1 MKHEIEITRVI
12 ALLDEV
18 LLVIF
23 EDKTLHVHDVELIR
37 NRLPDIQPF
46 SEPETV
52 QAVEENRERCLAAW
66 SKEIDGAACGRTEE
80 TVEVNMD
87 VDTDVLELTEEWCVK
102 QTSTAEKLMT
112 GAAALCG
119 KAGKRGAVSS
129 SDRTHAGDSGRV
141 RHHPD
146 G

>member
-52 QAVEENRERCLAAW
+52 QERCLAAW

-80 TVEVNMD
+80 TVEVNVD

-102 QTSTAEKLMT
+102 VNVTAEKLMLALLRFVAKPENEELSRRLIERMQEI
-112 GAAALCG
+112 AAE
-119 KAGKRGAVSS
+119 
-129 SDRTHAGDSGRV
+129 
-141 RHHPD
+141 
-146 G
+146 

>member
-23 EDKTLHVHDVELIR
+23 ENKTLHVHDVELIR

-80 TVEVNMD
+80 TVEVNVD
-87 VDTDVLELTEEWCVK
+87 VDTNVLELTEEWCVK
-102 QTSTAEKLMT
+102 ANVTSEKLM
-112 GAAALCG
+112 L
-119 KAGKRGAVSS
+119 
-129 SDRTHAGDSGRV
+129 DRTHAGDSGRV
-141 RHHPD
+141 MRLLKTLHLIQVTENSLQ
-146 G
+146 GLQLS

>member
-52 QAVEENRERCLAAW
+52 QAVDSGEDLGM
-66 SKEIDGAACGRTEE
+66 K
-80 TVEVNMD
+80 TVEEVIEM
-87 VDTDVLELTEEWCVK
+87 VHIEA
-102 QTSTAEKLMT
+102 AEPFKKGGMSYSF
-112 GAAALCG
+112 A
-119 KAGKRGAVSS
+119 
-129 SDRTHAGDSGRV
+129 
-141 RHHPD
+141 
-146 G
+146 

>member
-52 QAVEENRERCLAAW
+52 QAVEENREAMSRC
-66 SKEIDGAACGRTEE
+66 
-80 TVEVNMD
+80 VE
-87 VDTDVLELTEEWCVK
+87 
-102 QTSTAEKLMT
+102 
-112 GAAALCG
+112 
-119 KAGKRGAVSS
+119 
-129 SDRTHAGDSGRV
+129 
-141 RHHPD
+141 
-146 G
+146 

>member
-23 EDKTLHVHDVELIR
+23 EDKTLHVHDAELIR

-52 QAVEENRERCLAAW
+52 QAVEENRKRCLAAW

-80 TVEVNMD
+80 TVEVNVD
-87 VDTDVLELTEEWCVK
+87 VDTDVLELTEE
-102 QTSTAEKLMT
+102 
-112 GAAALCG
+112 
-119 KAGKRGAVSS
+119 
-129 SDRTHAGDSGRV
+129 
-141 RHHPD
+141 
-146 G
+146 

>member
-66 SKEIDGAACGRTEE
+66 SKEIDGVFHWLR
-80 TVEVNMD
+80 
-87 VDTDVLELTEEWCVK
+87 ELHLDQKE
-102 QTSTAEKLMT
+102 LHFY
-112 GAAALCG
+112 L
-119 KAGKRGAVSS
+119 
-129 SDRTHAGDSGRV
+129 
-141 RHHPD
+141 
-146 G
+146 

>member
-37 NRLPDIQPF
+37 NRLP
-46 SEPETV
+46 V
-52 QAVEENRERCLAAW
+52 QAVEENRKRCLAAW

-80 TVEVNMD
+80 TVEVNVD

-102 QTSTAEKLMT
+102 ANVTAEKLMLALLRFVAKPENEELSRRLIERMQEI
-112 GAAALCG
+112 AAE
-119 KAGKRGAVSS
+119 
-129 SDRTHAGDSGRV
+129 
-141 RHHPD
+141 
-146 G
+146 

>member
-52 QAVEENRERCLAAW
+52 QAV
-66 SKEIDGAACGRTEE
+66 
-80 TVEVNMD
+80 
-87 VDTDVLELTEEWCVK
+87 
-102 QTSTAEKLMT
+102 
-112 GAAALCG
+112 
-119 KAGKRGAVSS
+119 
-129 SDRTHAGDSGRV
+129 
-141 RHHPD
+141 
-146 G
+146 